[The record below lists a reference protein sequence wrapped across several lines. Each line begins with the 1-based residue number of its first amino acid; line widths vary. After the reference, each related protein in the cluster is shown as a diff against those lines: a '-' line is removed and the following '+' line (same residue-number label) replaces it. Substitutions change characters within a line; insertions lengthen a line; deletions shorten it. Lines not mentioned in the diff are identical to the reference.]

1 MTRLLKSAGDLVRP
15 GQANK
20 TPGATPLYLVWDFI
34 VCRTLRSSESS
45 LNLGTTCASVGLG
58 VGAGNTDVT
67 EMASG
72 LTLIRS
78 SEEESV
84 GSSRGLH
91 NELVKSHA
99 LATSGGNTGTGRFGE
114 SEGGD
119 LETSGHV
126 ENALIVSHGTDNN
139 GGPVVLGVL
148 QVLDHAGE
156 GDWGSHGSRGQQTS
170 EDGSG
175 ELGACSAGQES
186 KQLDQK
192 MVVKIV
198 GSGALLVLVLEAAAF
213 DKVDTHSIF
222 C

>member
-1 MTRLLKSAGDLVRP
+1 VA
-15 GQANK
+15 
-20 TPGATPLYLVWDFI
+20 
-34 VCRTLRSSESS
+34 
-45 LNLGTTCASVGLG
+45 
-58 VGAGNTDVT
+58 
-67 EMASG
+67 EMATG

-78 SEEESV
+78 SEEEGV
-84 GSSRGLH
+84 GTGRCLH
-91 NELVKSHA
+91 HKLVKSHA
-99 LATSGGNTGTGRFGE
+99 LATGSGDAGTGRLGE

-119 LETSGHV
+119 LEASGHV
-126 ENALIVSHGTDNN
+126 ENALIISDGADNN

-148 QVLDHAGE
+148 EMLDHAGE

-192 MVVKIV
+192 VVVKIV

-213 DKVDTHSIF
+213 DKVDTLF
-222 C
+222 RQKNRR

>member
-1 MTRLLKSAGDLVRP
+1 
-15 GQANK
+15 
-20 TPGATPLYLVWDFI
+20 
-34 VCRTLRSSESS
+34 
-45 LNLGTTCASVGLG
+45 
-58 VGAGNTDVT
+58 VT

-99 LATSGGNTGTGRFGE
+99 LATGGGNTGTGRFGE

-192 MVVKIV
+192 VVVKIV

-213 DKVDTHSIF
+213 DKVDTLF
-222 C
+222 RQKNRR